1 MPRPLPTLPRPLRNL
16 LAGPGLTGPP
26 ELVFG
31 LSGTTGFELLA
42 PFPARSRP
50 FWMSWIRGLTAL
62 RTWASGLTMK
72 LLVILRLLI
81 RSLTAWLR
89 AARAF
94 SYSGVP
100 GRAWL

>member
-1 MPRPLPTLPRPLRNL
+1 
-16 LAGPGLTGPP
+16 
-26 ELVFG
+26 
-31 LSGTTGFELLA
+31 
-42 PFPARSRP
+42 
-50 FWMSWIRGLTAL
+50 MSWTRGLTAL

-72 LLVILRLLI
+72 LLVILRLLM

-94 SYSGVP
+94 AYSGVP